1 MAENGKT
8 PAGDVTADAGFL
20 EAPPRA
26 NEWRRFSRVF
36 FQRKLVVFGLAILAL
51 LVISAIFA
59 PWLAPYDPYVGKL
72 SDSLA
77 QPSWKYLL
85 GTDIQ
90 GRDTLSR
97 LIFGART
104 ALIVGFGTTAV
115 AAVIGTILG
124 LVAGFFGGIVN
135 IIIMR
140 AMDTLMGFPMLL
152 LALLISAV
160 LGSGIQNVIIALAVA
175 TLPGYA
181 RVMHGLTL
189 SVREND
195 YIMAERAMGANN
207 RRVMVNHILPNTLP
221 PMIVLITLQLG
232 GIILAEAGLSFL
244 GIGITPPGA
253 AWGSMVNDGYR
264 FLLSSPIL
272 SFAPG
277 LAIMLVVFAF
287 NMVGDG
293 LRDALDPRLRGI
305 I

>member
-1 MAENGKT
+1 MAKKEKIST
-8 PAGDVTADAGFL
+8 GDGSIDVGFL
-20 EAPPRA
+20 EAPLRV
-26 NEWRRFSRVF
+26 NEWRRFCRVF
-36 FQRKLVVFGLAILAL
+36 FQRKLVVFGLVILAL
-51 LVISAIFA
+51 LIISAVFA
-59 PWLAPYDPYVGKL
+59 PWLAPYDPYVGNL

-90 GRDTLSR
+90 GRDTLTR
-97 LIFGART
+97 LIYGSRT
-104 ALIVGFGTTAV
+104 VLIVGFGTTIAS
-115 AAVIGTILG
+115 AILGTVLG
-124 LVAGFFGGIVN
+124 LVAGYFGGIANMV
-135 IIIMR
+135 IMR
-140 AMDTLMGFPMLL
+140 AMDALMGFPMLL

-181 RVMHGLTL
+181 RVIHGLTL

-195 YIMAERAMGANN
+195 YIIAERSMGADN
-207 RRVMVNHILPNTLP
+207 RRIIMNHILPNTLP
-221 PMIVLITLQLG
+221 PMIVLVTLQLG
-232 GIILAEAGLSFL
+232 TIILAEAGLSFL
-244 GIGITPPGA
+244 GIGIRPPGA
-253 AWGSMVNDGYR
+253 AWGSMVYDGYR

-305 I
+305 L